1 MRDRLLRVAD
11 VVEKVGLS
19 RTTIW
24 RLGKLGDFP
33 DPVAAHGS
41 CIAWSEAEIDEW
53 ITRKQYRRRPRL
65 KFDFF
70 GASSGKAQR

>member
-53 ITRKQYRRRPRL
+53 ITRRKQYYRRPRL
-65 KFDFF
+65 EFDFF
-70 GASSGKAQR
+70 DTSSRKGQ